1 MIYSQYVKIINWNA
15 SGIRNK
21 INEFYHYLITNHIDI
36 ACVCETFLK
45 SNMQLEAHP
54 NFTTYR
60 FDREDR
66 PKGGVLIIIRNRI
79 KHALLPSLDT
89 KLLECIGI
97 QIELND
103 NSKLQIFS
111 IYLPGGAKNCEINNH
126 FKNDLRKITRRH
138 TSFFAMGDFNCKHR
152 FWNCDRANH
161 GCNMTKLFY
170 CLYFSHYDSKIVKLG

>member
-1 MIYSQYVKIINWNA
+1 MIHSQFIKIINWNA
-15 SGIRNK
+15 SGIIRNK
-21 INEFYHYLITNHIDI
+21 INEFYHHLITNHIDI

-45 SNMQLEAHP
+45 SNMQVESHP

-66 PKGGVLIIIRNRI
+66 PKGRVLIIIRNRI

-97 QIELND
+97 QIELSD
-103 NSKLQIFS
+103 NAKLHIFS
-111 IYLPGGAKNCEINNH
+111 IYLPGFSKNREINDH

-138 TSFFAMGDFNCKHR
+138 TRNFA
-152 FWNCDRANH
+152 
-161 GCNMTKLFY
+161 L
-170 CLYFSHYDSKIVKLG
+170 